1 MCQIPKC
8 NTGVDSSASRSHQFV
23 LPLIVTHSPLMAH
36 LKLCVDPTLK
46 VVTILELV
54 LGDSR
59 QLTLALEPVIL
70 QSMLPSRG
78 QGIRHTDKN
87 QSKILPSS
95 KMALTTEEF
104 VGIVTLVRKSND
116 LDPAVRRSLAVN
128 KISSTGF
135 NRRGQDGQRHA
146 SNDELDDLHIV
157 SRVTYERENSVRVK
171 MDYVGSES

>member
-1 MCQIPKC
+1 M
-8 NTGVDSSASRSHQFV
+8 
-23 LPLIVTHSPLMAH
+23 VTHWPWTAH
-36 LKLCVDPTLK
+36 LKLCVEPTLK

-59 QLTLALEPVIL
+59 QLTLALEPMIL
-70 QSMLPSRG
+70 QSMFPIRG

-87 QSKILPSS
+87 QPEMLSSS
-95 KMALTTEEF
+95 KVVMALTTEEF
-104 VGIVTLVRKSND
+104 VGIITLLRESND

-128 KISSTGF
+128 QISSALF

-157 SRVTYERENSVRVK
+157 S
-171 MDYVGSES
+171 